1 MANNL
6 TIVIYHLL
14 RTIIITAPPLL
25 DFVRYNCWLAILTHD
40 QPMNTQDRAESFF
53 LGTLAWTHEHWKDAM
68 VKVSFLIKV
77 DFKLGY
83 WRDIDLPQLNLHVF
97 RLGAQKALREELNG
111 HMSAGR

>member
-40 QPMNTQDRAESFF
+40 QPMNTQDRAEPSF

-83 WRDIDLPQLNLHVF
+83 WSDIDLPQLNLHVF